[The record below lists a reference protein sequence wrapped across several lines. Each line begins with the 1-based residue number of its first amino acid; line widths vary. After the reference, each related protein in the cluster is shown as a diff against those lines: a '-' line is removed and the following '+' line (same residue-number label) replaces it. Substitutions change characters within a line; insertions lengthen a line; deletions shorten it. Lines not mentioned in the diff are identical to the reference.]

1 MAYKQNPGRGPM
13 MKTGCG
19 VPSALLQTDPKDPV
33 KNKKEKTITSSSRE
47 LSRGT
52 GPSAT
57 GESVTGTWDVTSA
70 STRSIAY
77 KKPKRTAEGDA
88 AYKSMTP
95 KQRKAADTK
104 YIKKNKASGTA
115 KSSQMR
121 KFNPDPVVK
130 TPKTASV
137 KSSFGEDKIFQKTF
151 KAPKLSR
158 LDKLRIKKF
167 DTDIKREETLELKA
181 EIRDARIN
189 KLKETRSKRKPMS
202 TGQLEAQ
209 AKRNKKNKRARK
221 RAKFWGN
228 ISSALT
234 PSGKSGFKPG
244 CFTD

>member
-19 VPSALLQTDPKDPV
+19 VPSALLMLDPTDPV
-33 KNKKEKTITSSSRE
+33 KNKKEKTITSSNRE

-95 KQRKAADTK
+95 KQRKAADNK

-115 KSSQMR
+115 KSAQMR

-130 TPKTASV
+130 TPKTADV
-137 KSSFGEDKIFQKTF
+137 KSSFGENKIIQKTF
-151 KAPKLSR
+151 TPPKLSR
-158 LDKLRIKKF
+158 IDQIKIKRFDKEARKEEIAESKLEKQAARIKKV
-167 DTDIKREETLELKA
+167 TEY
-181 EIRDARIN
+181 
-189 KLKETRSKRKPMS
+189 RKK
-202 TGQLEAQ
+202 TGFTPQPQTKQQ
-209 AKRNKKNKRARK
+209 AKAASKVKGRMK
-221 RAKFWGN
+221 RAKLFGS
-228 ISSALT
+228 IGSAGSKSS
-234 PSGKSGFKPG
+234 FKAG

>member
-1 MAYKQNPGRGPM
+1 MAYKQNPGRGPK
-13 MKTGCG
+13 MKTGYG
-19 VPSALLQTDPKDPV
+19 VPSALLMLDPTDPV
-33 KNKKEKTITSSSRE
+33 KNKKEKTITSSNRE

-57 GESVTGTWDVTSA
+57 GESVTGTWDVTSS

-95 KQRKAADTK
+95 KQRKAADNK
-104 YIKKNKASGTA
+104 YIKNNKASGTA
-115 KSSQMR
+115 KSAQMR

-130 TPKTASV
+130 APKTADV
-137 KSSFGEDKIFQKTF
+137 KSSFGENKIIQKTF
-151 KAPKLSR
+151 TPPKLSR
-158 LDKLRIKKF
+158 IDQIKIKRFDKEV
-167 DTDIKREETLELKA
+167 KREEIAELKA
-181 EIRDARIN
+181 EKRAERIR
-189 KLKETRSKRKPMS
+189 KVKEAHPNRKPLS
-202 TGQLEAQ
+202 PGQLEAQ

-234 PSGKSGFKPG
+234 PSGKSSFKAG